1 MKVLQPPEWPRPPGY
16 SNGIAAQGQTIFVAG
31 QIGWDASGRLATGLT
46 AQVEQALSNI
56 LTVLAQAGAG
66 PQHVTRL
73 TWFVTDIDQVPRT
86 GKGHWP
92 RLPPHHGQALP
103 HHVGDRRQLRWWNR
117 THLWKLKPPPYLP
130 VG

>member
-16 SNGIAAQGQTIFVAG
+16 SNGVAAEGQTIFVAG
-31 QIGWDASGRLATGLT
+31 QIGWDASGRLANGLT

-73 TWFVTDIDQVPRT
+73 TWFVTDITQYREQAKAIGPGYRRIM
-86 GKGHWP
+86 GKHFPTMSVIGVSSLVEP
-92 RLPPHHGQALP
+92 DALVEIEATAVLPAG
-103 HHVGDRRQLRWWNR
+103 
-117 THLWKLKPPPYLP
+117 
-130 VG
+130 

>member
-1 MKVLQPPEWPRPPGY
+1 MKVLQPPEWQRPPGY

-31 QIGWDASGRLATGLT
+31 QIGWDASGRIASGLT

-73 TWFVTDIDQVPRT
+73 TWFVTDIDQDPRT
-86 GKGHWP
+86 CKGDWP

-103 HHVGDRRQLRWWNR
+103 HHVGDRRQLAGG
-117 THLWKLKPPPYLP
+117 T
-130 VG
+130 